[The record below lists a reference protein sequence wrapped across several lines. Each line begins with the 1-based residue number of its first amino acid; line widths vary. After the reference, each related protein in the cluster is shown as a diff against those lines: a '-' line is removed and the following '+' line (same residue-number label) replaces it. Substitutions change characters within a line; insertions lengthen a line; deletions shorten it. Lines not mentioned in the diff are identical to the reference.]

1 MQLYPEDTST
11 EAMDFRMRAKSL
23 LHLASKVLSVLGVPF
38 WLSSGT
44 CLGKRLSKYDLFNT
58 MDHSQPMYWSL
69 ILKAQIMI
77 LIPRDRSSLF

>member
-1 MQLYPEDTST
+1 MAQSQNNFVQMYPEDTSI

-44 CLGKRLSKYDLFNT
+44 CLGKRLSTYVVLGKVTFKCNALQYCVTPYKSN
-58 MDHSQPMYWSL
+58 
-69 ILKAQIMI
+69 
-77 LIPRDRSSLF
+77 